1 MKRGRKKNCARCGR
15 RTCSLV
21 QRTVGRDRARD
32 RAAGRPGRAP
42 VVVPWRGVASLSSI
56 PRRPQRRSMSRGS
69 PKATARGGVNPAARG
84 CCHLPVMPSRS
95 RLALASRPVYT
106 PPTPRRTLL
115 SPAMLASGREAHAV
129 RQSAPRRPAP
139 YLFLPRVR
147 SGRPAATVTCSGCTD
162 RPPIDRLDRWYS
174 LARAATRG

>member
-1 MKRGRKKNCARCGR
+1 MNYIWWCHRSPPPHMHSPPR
-15 RTCSLV
+15 RYATPCHPPPLNNSSTFTCV
-21 QRTVGRDRARD
+21 MT
-32 RAAGRPGRAP
+32 
-42 VVVPWRGVASLSSI
+42 WRGVASLSSI

-139 YLFLPRVR
+139 YLFLSRVR
-147 SGRPAATVTCSGCTD
+147 SGQPAATVTCSGCTD
-162 RPPIDRLDRWYS
+162 HPPIDRLDRWYS

>member
-21 QRTVGRDRARD
+21 QCTVGRDRPRD

-69 PKATARGGVNPAARG
+69 PKATARGRVNPAARG
-84 CCHLPVMPSRS
+84 CCHLPVMLSRS
-95 RLALASRPVYT
+95 RLALATRLYPSLYVARA
-106 PPTPRRTLL
+106 RD
-115 SPAMLASGREAHAV
+115 ASGKPMPYARARRA
-129 RQSAPRRPAP
+129 RRPGP
-139 YLFLPRVR
+139 LISFSLE
-147 SGRPAATVTCSGCTD
+147 SGQAGSHTVTCSGCTD
-162 RPPIDRLDRWYS
+162 RPPIGGTVS
-174 LARAATRG
+174 S